1 MTATIRINRN
11 SYGRDIDARDA
22 AETLWQNLQGLS
34 DMPEI
39 EPRYDEIILTVKN
52 ADLPSAAMILLGM
65 GWI

>member
-11 SYGRDIDARDA
+11 AYGRDMDARDA
-22 AETLWQNLQGLS
+22 TETLWQNLQGLS

>member
-11 SYGRDIDARDA
+11 AYGRDMDARDA
-22 AETLWQNLQGLS
+22 TETLWQNLRGLS